1 MVDVIILAGGYATR
15 LRPLTFTKP
24 KPLLPILNK
33 SVIDW
38 ILESATKVKP
48 SDIFLSVRYMS
59 ELIEKHVNHRWAS
72 LRGMVNIIKED
83 KPLGD
88 GGPVSYIASMWE
100 LDDVIV
106 VFNGDIFT
114 RIDLEDAIN
123 EHVSKGALATICL
136 TQVNDVSQYGV
147 ATLGKD
153 NLVTGFV
160 EKPEPG
166 NAPSNLI
173 NAGIY
178 IFSKDALK
186 YFPKPGTFGKLA
198 IDVLPKMIKDH
209 KVYGYILKGYWYD
222 IGTITSYLDANFR
235 ALDEYCRDCPVP
247 NNEALI
253 KPPVFIGENVTIEPG
268 AEVGPYVVVLNNSRI
283 GAHSRVKYSVI
294 MDNTTIENGAYIDLA
309 VLGSDVF
316 VGKWARIEKGV
327 VVGDGSYISDH
338 VLINRDSIIGPFRE
352 VNQSI
357 YEVGKILL

>member
-33 SVIDW
+33 AVIDW
-38 ILESATKVKP
+38 ILESVTRVKP
-48 SDIFLSVRYMS
+48 SDVFLSVRYMS
-59 ELIEKHVNHRWAS
+59 DLIEKHVNHKWAS
-72 LRGMVNIIKED
+72 LKGIVNVIRED

-88 GGPVSYIASMWE
+88 GGPVSYIASMHE

-114 RIDLEDAIN
+114 KIDLEDAIN

-147 ATLGKD
+147 VTLGKD

-173 NAGIY
+173 NAGVY

-198 IDVLPKMIKDH
+198 IDILPRMIKDH
-209 KVYGYILKGYWYD
+209 KVYGYTLKGYWYD

-247 NNEALI
+247 NNDALI
-253 KPPVFIGENVTIEPG
+253 KPPAFIGENVTIEPG

-283 GAHSRVKYSVI
+283 GAHSRVKYSVV

-327 VVGDGSYISDH
+327 VVGDGSYIGDH